1 MQCTAMVAK
10 ERESRYHRTSEEVKI
25 KKDESLS
32 KRENR
37 MMQKW
42 VCDKNVKTVY
52 ANVGE
57 RRLGAVHVALHH
69 LDLVLA
75 IAFDYTAAN
84 VPAQL
89 EVVALGCEHLGV
101 GRAGGVFGEV

>member
-1 MQCTAMVAK
+1 MQCTAMIAK
-10 ERESRYHRTSEEVKI
+10 ERESRHHRTSEEVKM
-25 KKDESLS
+25 KKRTRAHVSERIEGY
-32 KRENR
+32 K
-37 MMQKW
+37 KII
-42 VCDKNVKTVY
+42 DKKVRRSTKTML
-52 ANVGE
+52 
-57 RRLGAVHVALHH
+57 LGAVHVALHH

-89 EVVALGCEHLGV
+89 EVVALGREHLGV